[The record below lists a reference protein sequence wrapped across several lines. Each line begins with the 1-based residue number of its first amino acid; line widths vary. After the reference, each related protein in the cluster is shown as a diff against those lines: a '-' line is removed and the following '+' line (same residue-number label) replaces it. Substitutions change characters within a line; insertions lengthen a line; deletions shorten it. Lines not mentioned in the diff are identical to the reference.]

1 MPIANIQ
8 KIQKKYREEIKF
20 PEPREHLDVYHVGS
34 SLCIC
39 TDSSIRPHRET
50 DAAMLAAWHLL
61 VPVNAH
67 TDRFLYDQIQ
77 TYMTALKNVKSPVL
91 SHASWTQS
99 LGPFRVV
106 VKRTPSR

>member
-1 MPIANIQ
+1 MPIANFQ

-50 DAAMLAAWHLL
+50 DAAMLRCMAPAC
-61 VPVNAH
+61 
-67 TDRFLYDQIQ
+67 TGEC
-77 TYMTALKNVKSPVL
+77 TYGPL
-91 SHASWTQS
+91 S
-99 LGPFRVV
+99 V
-106 VKRTPSR
+106 